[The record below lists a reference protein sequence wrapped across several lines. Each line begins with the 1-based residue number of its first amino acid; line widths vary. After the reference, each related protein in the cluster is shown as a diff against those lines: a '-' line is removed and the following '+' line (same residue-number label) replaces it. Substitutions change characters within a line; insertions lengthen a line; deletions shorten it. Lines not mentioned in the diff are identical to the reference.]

1 MMLYRRPA
9 RPAKFETKVA
19 EEAARVRAAVE
30 RGEKPEISE
39 ALWQDFK
46 DAFSLAQRGRC
57 GYCELPVI
65 AGQHGDVEHF
75 APKNEV
81 REFVDWEAERGRE
94 IDALAKLSGRNPS
107 KRFEL
112 GYWWLAYDWNNY
124 LLACQ
129 ICNAAWKGN
138 LYPVKQPPARGTPSE
153 TMAETPLLLN
163 PFGKRDPARHLRF
176 TIEGSIE
183 PFENSVFGL
192 ETIRTCGLGRIALV
206 LERSHAANSA
216 YGSVNE
222 ARDEL
227 ANGVL
232 PEDSRGFRDL
242 HRNGQLG
249 AAFPGMVRAIIFQEL
264 GVRWTELDE
273 IFGP

>member
-1 MMLYRRPA
+1 
-9 RPAKFETKVA
+9 
-19 EEAARVRAAVE
+19 
-30 RGEKPEISE
+30 
-39 ALWQDFK
+39 
-46 DAFSLAQRGRC
+46 
-57 GYCELPVI
+57 
-65 AGQHGDVEHF
+65 
-75 APKNEV
+75 
-81 REFVDWEAERGRE
+81 
-94 IDALAKLSGRNPS
+94 
-107 KRFEL
+107 
-112 GYWWLAYDWNNY
+112 
-124 LLACQ
+124 
-129 ICNAAWKGN
+129 
-138 LYPVKQPPARGTPSE
+138 
-153 TMAETPLLLN
+153 MAETPLLLN